1 MVWKRY
7 VIWQRETGG
16 LGMFDDIVGTV
27 KKGWTIGPLTAVQHK
42 GKTLRLYQCTKTC
55 RDCGATMR
63 HNMNRAALE
72 GRVKNR
78 GIDYTRCA
86 DCRNGRRKP
95 AEEPAA
101 PVAATPQDGI
111 VYLIQRNEALT
122 IENAELKAAAKF
134 AAKLTAAVPTPVAT
148 QAPTTAPGADTA
160 ELEELR
166 KLRLD
171 VFKASQCAEYGP
183 VYVNAAGSKTR
194 DRLGPEQVTNAT
206 LLEHVKEVG
215 KLYIGAW
222 RIFSGFEDV
231 QVALNKV
238 AYNQSFTMLAC
249 NTLDNSAYNRIDSE
263 ARDEAD
269 AKYPLD

>member
-1 MVWKRY
+1 
-7 VIWQRETGG
+7 
-16 LGMFDDIVGTV
+16 MFDDIVGTV

-95 AEEPAA
+95 AEESAA
-101 PVAATPQDGI
+101 PVMPQPQDAI
-111 VYLIQRNEALT
+111 AYLVQRNEALT

-134 AAKLTAAVPTPVAT
+134 AAKFAAAVPNPVAT
-148 QAPTTAPGADTA
+148 VQAPAPGADTA

-166 KLRLD
+166 RFRLD
-171 VFKASQCAEYGP
+171 VFGASQCFEYGP
-183 VYVNAAGSKTR
+183 TYVNAAGSKTR

-206 LLEHVKEVG
+206 LLAHVKEVG

-231 QVALNKV
+231 QVALNNV
-238 AYNQSFTMLAC
+238 AYGQAYISAASL
-249 NTLDNSAYNRIDSE
+249 TLDNSVHNRISSE